1 MPNCLQSAF
10 AAAAERG
17 PALGRRVSGRVRVAC
32 SGWRIWFHRRSDGWK
47 LFFWLDKQRLA
58 KPKTLNSVPALN
70 SLRVY
75 RYVLFKIKADTAVVL
90 GTVLGVSLARI
101 LYFGVCRLLFNNRT
115 DVHH

>member
-1 MPNCLQSAF
+1 MGGYGF
-10 AAAAERG
+10 IG
-17 PALGRRVSGRVRVAC
+17 GVTDVS
-32 SGWRIWFHRRSDGWK
+32 S
-47 LFFWLDKQRLA
+47 FWLDKQRLA